1 MSLNRI
7 KNFVHDN
14 KLESHWGSYRWGLTL
29 KCELFLHV
37 PTFLISS
44 FQKALELDSLNSKTI
59 ECTVSEDSFSFE
71 MYDFLLN
78 HYDCTHTDIV
88 SIFPELDNNI

>member
-14 KLESHWGSYRWGLTL
+14 KLESHWGSLRE
-29 KCELFLHV
+29 ELFLHV
-37 PTFLISS
+37 PSYLISS
-44 FQKALELDSLNSKTI
+44 FQKALELDSLNEKTI
-59 ECTVSEDSFSFE
+59 EFTMSEDSFCFE

-78 HYDCTHTDIV
+78 HYDCTHVDIV
-88 SIFPELDNNI
+88 NIFPELDNNV